1 MCRLVVLL
9 FAVSLFSQL
18 GLAQQGEQQAVKL
31 VRQEQAQTAAKGLT
45 EAVAYEWSV
54 PNAPRKMLFTLTT
67 AASDSAKVQML
78 ATASMGNH

>member
-31 VRQEQAQTAAKGLT
+31 VRQE
-45 EAVAYEWSV
+45 
-54 PNAPRKMLFTLTT
+54 
-67 AASDSAKVQML
+67 
-78 ATASMGNH
+78 